1 MATAPLHVTPRQ
13 RDTILAALRYWQR
26 ELPVVLDPELHAIAG
41 EHGMPLT
48 ESEIDELCEAINQ

>member
-1 MATAPLHVTPRQ
+1 MSAAPLHVTPRQ

-26 ELPVVLDPELHAIAG
+26 ELPVVTDPVLHDIAS

-48 ESEIDELCEAINQ
+48 ETEIDELCEAINQ

>member
-1 MATAPLHVTPRQ
+1 MSAAPLHITPRQ

-26 ELPVVLDPELHAIAG
+26 ELPVVLDPELHDIAS

-48 ESEIDELCEAINQ
+48 ETEIDELCEAINQ